1 MKGLIFVFWEKYL
14 DERFGPNMLE
24 NYRQMVGESPGN
36 VPLATRIYPD
46 ELLLK
51 GVSTACEITRMPVE
65 RILFEFGRYFIINGL
80 VEHLCGYLLS
90 QAWSGYDLLLLMR
103 DAHAQM
109 RRTPDGITPPL
120 FSYEVLSN
128 EHNHMV
134 LTYDSHRQLCTLLDG
149 AIHGAAERFGERAHT
164 RQLQCMKQGA
174 PMCKFE
180 IFFEGQSW
188 AKNASAETLE
198 REKQRL
204 SKQGLANLVL
214 QTLPFDATK
223 AMTLADVQRVI
234 SMSNGGYHPDIY
246 RKEHRN
252 FPIHLSQIYSAITK
266 LQQVGLVSSTANSER
281 DTFNNRLYWR
291 TPTIG

>member
-1 MKGLIFVFWEKYL
+1 MKGLIFVLWEKYL
-14 DERFGPNMLE
+14 DERFGSSTLG
-24 NYRQMVGESPGN
+24 NYRRMIGESPSN
-36 VPLATRIYPD
+36 LPLTTRTYPD

-51 GVSTACEITRMPVE
+51 GVSTACEITRMSVDG
-65 RILFEFGRYFIINGL
+65 ILFEFGRYFIINGL

-109 RRTPDGITPPL
+109 RRTPDGLTPPL

-134 LTYDSHRQLCTLLDG
+134 LTYDSNRQLCTLLDG

-180 IFFEGQSW
+180 VFFEGQSW
-188 AKNASAETLE
+188 AKTASAEAIE
-198 REKQRL
+198 KEKQRL
-204 SKQGLANLVL
+204 SKQDLANLVL
-214 QTLPFDATK
+214 QALPLDANR
-223 AMTLADVQRVI
+223 AMTLVDLQQII
-234 SMSNGGYHPDIY
+234 SLSNDGYHPDIY
-246 RKEHRN
+246 KKEHRN

-266 LQQVGLVSSTANSER
+266 LQQVGLVSSTANNDG

-291 TPTIG
+291 TPTVG